1 MNQNTDQDFRKIA
14 IETRY
19 LLLLSITYIRKK
31 AHIGAS
37 EIAIEITTTAIEHN
51 LIEARPPPTGA
62 MLQRW
67 IKNKNPPA
75 WAIKGATLLLT
86 NSTKFEPNEK
96 EQIPFAFTL
105 IDLYPDESSENIFH
119 KIPPNIRTTVPL
131 ELLEK
136 AKRAVGKKKSFG
148 GDGIH

>member
-19 LLLLSITYIRKK
+19 LLLLSLTYIRKK
-31 AHIGAS
+31 AHVGAS
-37 EIAIEITTTAIEHN
+37 EIAMEITTTAIEHN
-51 LIEARPPPTGA
+51 FLEARPPPTGA

-75 WAIKGATLLLT
+75 WAIKSATLLLT
-86 NSTKFEPNEK
+86 KSTTFEPNEK
-96 EQIPFAFTL
+96 EQVPFAFTL
-105 IDLYPDESSENIFH
+105 IELYPDESTENIFH
-119 KIPPNIRTTVPL
+119 KIAPNIKTNVSL
-131 ELLEK
+131 ALLEK
-136 AKRAVGKKKSFG
+136 AKRAVGKKKSLG

>member
-19 LLLLSITYIRKK
+19 LLLLSLTYIRKK
-31 AHIGAS
+31 ARIGAS
-37 EIAIEITTTAIEHN
+37 EIAIEIATTAIEHH

-75 WAIKGATLLLT
+75 WAIKSATLLLT
-86 NSTKFEPNEK
+86 NTDTFEPNEK
-96 EQIPFAFTL
+96 EQVPFAFTL
-105 IDLYPDESSENIFH
+105 IELYPDESFEIIFH
-119 KIPPNIRTTVPL
+119 KMPPNIKTNMPL

-136 AKRAVGKKKSFG
+136 ATRAVGEKKSFG